1 MVGGSRAKYSD
12 VDLVYIQVKALR
24 RMEHRTYIFPTAL
37 REIFKFFLI
46 SKKFKIINNIPEN

>member
-1 MVGGSRAKYSD
+1 MAGGSRAKYSD

-37 REIFKFFLI
+37 REMFKFFLK
-46 SKKFKIINNIPEN
+46 SRNLK